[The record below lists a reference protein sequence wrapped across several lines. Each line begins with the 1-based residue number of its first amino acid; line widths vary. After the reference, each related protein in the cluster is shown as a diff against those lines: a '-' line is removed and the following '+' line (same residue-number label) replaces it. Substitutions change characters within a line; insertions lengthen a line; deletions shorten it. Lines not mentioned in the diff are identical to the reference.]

1 MFFFLA
7 AIAFAKCPNL
17 QTELDTA
24 REFILYD
31 KAEEAA
37 TLLANVEAGF
47 ACAPAYP
54 DQLSRYWLLKGTVA
68 QMTGKPE
75 EATPY
80 FAAARRLSPEPD
92 LQLGPV
98 VVGAFK
104 VAESPGTAQ
113 LNMQPAIPAW
123 VDGKEESTW
132 PLTLSAGP
140 HLVQVRSDD
149 DRVLYS
155 NLLDIP
161 VGQTAL
167 LETKLPASLARKKKL
182 PFPVYMVGGILLAG
196 AGGATAWGAM
206 QQDPIIESEYNSCV
220 NSPNNCDEAAFRGA
234 GLRGD
239 LFSIGSYALWT
250 IGAAG
255 ITAQF
260 VLPTDVMGWNKSKKK
275 TAPPPEN
282 PTDPAPVDPAATTP
296 VGTH

>member
-1 MFFFLA
+1 MFFLLA
-7 AIAFAKCPNL
+7 TFAFAKCPNL